1 MAKKQKSF
9 ADKTAG
15 TKDKDAVYVKYIKSV
30 KSDKTGQWRFNEQ
43 MVRTKKGEPLDA
55 ALKRMDEVTNLVDI
69 DLSEFVAT
77 EEPVEEQAPETLE
90 SASEAPVEE
99 PAVAEVAE
107 EASTEEVADEV
118 VEETPESEEE
128 TTEATAEEKDTKE

>member
-77 EEPVEEQAPETLE
+77 EEPVEEQAPENLE
-90 SASEAPVEE
+90 PASEETVEE
-99 PAVAEVAE
+99 TSEEETPSEAVVE
-107 EASTEEVADEV
+107 EATEEVA
-118 VEETPESEEE
+118 VEEPLVESVGTEEE
-128 TTEATAEEKDTKE
+128 TQEEN